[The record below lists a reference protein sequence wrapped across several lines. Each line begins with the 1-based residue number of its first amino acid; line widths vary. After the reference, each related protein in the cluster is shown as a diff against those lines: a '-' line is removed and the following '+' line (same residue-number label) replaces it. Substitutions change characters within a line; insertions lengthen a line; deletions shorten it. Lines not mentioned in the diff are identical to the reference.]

1 VTVDLRVE
9 GATLDG
15 VRVAIDIADGRVSA
29 IHREQGR
36 EAGGG
41 GESAAGDVEARRAW
55 SAGEG
60 RGGSADRGT
69 AGMAPAGRV
78 LHGAGCAAFP
88 GFRNAHTHAAMT
100 LLRGF
105 GDDMPLDAWLRTR
118 IWPAEARLTEEDV
131 YAGTRLAL
139 LEMVRSGTTYLND
152 MYWHR
157 PGVRRAVLEMGLRA
171 HLGSPFVDFGDEARG
186 SASRALA
193 LAEIEAVGDDG
204 AMVRLALAPH
214 AIYTVSPENLR
225 WIADLAREHD
235 LMVHIHLSET
245 AQEVRDCVAAHGVRP
260 AFLLER
266 CGLLETRLVCAHAV
280 HLDDAERGALAAA
293 GSTAVTNPTANMKLA
308 VGGAFDVPAARA
320 AGLRVALGTDGPAS
334 NNNLD
339 MIEEMRTLSLLQ
351 KHSACD
357 PAVLPAREA
366 LALATAGPLPGML
379 AQPGAV
385 RVGDPADLVLVRM
398 DAPETA
404 PAHDE
409 ASALV
414 YAASGAHVDT
424 TICAGRVLMH
434 GRVVEVVDEGEVV
447 AEATERALA
456 LAARSRSA

>member
-1 VTVDLRVE
+1 
-9 GATLDG
+9 
-15 VRVAIDIADGRVSA
+15 
-29 IHREQGR
+29 
-36 EAGGG
+36 
-41 GESAAGDVEARRAW
+41 
-55 SAGEG
+55 
-60 RGGSADRGT
+60 
-69 AGMAPAGRV
+69 
-78 LHGAGCAAFP
+78 
-88 GFRNAHTHAAMT
+88 
-100 LLRGF
+100 
-105 GDDMPLDAWLRTR
+105 
-118 IWPAEARLTEEDV
+118 
-131 YAGTRLAL
+131 
-139 LEMVRSGTTYLND
+139 
-152 MYWHR
+152 
-157 PGVRRAVLEMGLRA
+157 
-171 HLGSPFVDFGDEARG
+171 
-186 SASRALA
+186 
-193 LAEIEAVGDDG
+193 
-204 AMVRLALAPH
+204 
-214 AIYTVSPENLR
+214 
-225 WIADLAREHD
+225 
-235 LMVHIHLSET
+235 
-245 AQEVRDCVAAHGVRP
+245 
-260 AFLLER
+260 
-266 CGLLETRLVCAHAV
+266 
-280 HLDDAERGALAAA
+280 
-293 GSTAVTNPTANMKLA
+293 
-308 VGGAFDVPAARA
+308 
-320 AGLRVALGTDGPAS
+320 VALGTDGPAS